1 MIFELHGTLAQ
12 LLDWDFS
19 SYLQMDAYC
28 NFNTFVTNTN
38 CVKWNGILHQ
48 IKQWWRT
55 QGFLNENCGLII
67 LLPWRK
73 FHYKPFFPNIIIYFL
88 PWEFFEKKRKMCNC
102 VSAIRCIA
110 SKTGLFANFFQSH
123 DNEIIKVKCEAGRTI
138 KILHF
143 WLVHNVC
150 MIRELL
156 ISWTLRSKGQRSI
169 IIILGLKPLE
179 ISTSKFSNNKK
190 WYSFLRWV
198 KVAVCQGEN

>member
-1 MIFELHGTLAQ
+1 MILELYETVATLEFLSFAQ
-12 LLDWDFS
+12 NEL
-19 SYLQMDAYC
+19 
-28 NFNTFVTNTN
+28 
-38 CVKWNGILHQ
+38 
-48 IKQWWRT
+48 
-55 QGFLNENCGLII
+55 ENCIKSNNDEVLKDSWMKYVASSFCCHDGNFII
-67 LLPWRK
+67 SHFSQISLFTSFLESFSKRREKCAIAILPSVALPQK
-73 FHYKPFFPNIIIYFL
+73 KAFL
-88 PWEFFEKKRKMCNC
+88 Q
-102 VSAIRCIA
+102 
-110 SKTGLFANFFQSH
+110 TFFQSH
-123 DNEIIKVKCEAGRTI
+123 DNEIIKVKCEVGRTI